1 IHLKGQQNNEGDFA
15 PDFTV
20 LDNDLNQ
27 VTLADYAGKK
37 KLISVVPSIDT
48 GVCDQQTRKFNS
60 EASKE
65 EGIVL
70 TISADLPFAQKRWCA
85 STCVDNVLTLIEPRN

>member
-1 IHLKGQQNNEGDFA
+1 MTEITFKGGPIHLKGQQINEGDFA

-37 KLISVVPSIDT
+37 EI
-48 GVCDQQTRKFNS
+48 N
-60 EASKE
+60 
-65 EGIVL
+65 
-70 TISADLPFAQKRWCA
+70 
-85 STCVDNVLTLIEPRN
+85 

>member
-1 IHLKGQQNNEGDFA
+1 MTEITFKGGPIHLKGQQINEGDFA

-60 EASKE
+60 DASKE

-70 TISADLPFAQKRWCA
+70 RTKKMVRFSRFRQCHYIK
-85 STCVDNVLTLIEPRN
+85 

>member
-1 IHLKGQQNNEGDFA
+1 MTEITFKGGPIHLKGQQINEGDFA

-37 KLISVVPSIDT
+37 KLISVIIRLIQVFVISRLANST
-48 GVCDQQTRKFNS
+48 LMLLKKRGLCLQFQQTYHSHKKDG
-60 EASKE
+60 ALQQ
-65 EGIVL
+65 V
-70 TISADLPFAQKRWCA
+70 
-85 STCVDNVLTLIEPRN
+85 